1 MKPMQSLIVAKACRR
16 AKSRSHQFLSASTMA
31 VASMLALASPHSPA
45 SELSATTPVVAT
57 ATVVAP
63 VSVTASLATPAARVT
78 ESSGWVAVRVVPAA
92 APVASAGSNGGQG
105 SATLLGA
112 GTGPTIALRVVVQSV
127 QPDAAGVQSL
137 IASGRS
143 GGGTVAAGERISG
156 AIVTALSLS
165 APQQAGG
172 TSGGS
177 SNYSV
182 TVAFN

>member
-1 MKPMQSLIVAKACRR
+1 MKAMQGLIVAKACRS
-16 AKSRSHQFLSASTMA
+16 AKSRSHQLPSASVIA
-31 VASMLALASPHSPA
+31 AAALLAFASPHAIA
-45 SELSATTPVVAT
+45 SELSATTPIVAT

-63 VSVTASLATPAARVT
+63 VSVPASLAAPAARLV

-92 APVASAGSNGGQG
+92 APLASAGSNGVQG
-105 SATLLGA
+105 SATLLAAGA
-112 GTGPTIALRVVVQSV
+112 GPTIALRVVVQSV

-143 GGGTVAAGERISG
+143 GSGTVAAGERISG
-156 AIVTALSLS
+156 SIVTALSLS
-165 APQQAGG
+165 APPQAGG
-172 TSGGS
+172 TPGGS